1 MNTTNLIISLVFM
14 SGIKYHIFT
23 VSGGMCIFLSRS
35 QAIAEGR
42 LLECIFLFLFLLLL
56 LLLLFLLS
64 ASLARVSLSLFT
76 LFRIRLVSP
85 AAVAILVGLWET
97 TQKVRLHCLSDVSLL
112 CLCYDSDVTLTGL

>member
-1 MNTTNLIISLVFM
+1 MEA
-14 SGIKYHIFT
+14 GINVEAVKLFT
-23 VSGGMCIFLSRS
+23 ACVYFSRS

-42 LLECIFLFLFLLLL
+42 LHECIFLFLFLLLLL

-76 LFRIRLVSP
+76 LIRIRLVSP

-97 TQKVRLHCLSDVSLL
+97 TQKVRLHCLSDVPLL
-112 CLCYDSDVTLTGL
+112 CLCYDSDVTLT